1 LGSFLLHQDAHSFYQ
16 LIRQMYDGD
25 GYVLIDAAKTTTTSN
40 STVPLRGIKQVNILS
55 PLLFSLFM
63 NDVVDVDW
71 LCGCC
76 YRH

>member
-1 LGSFLLHQDAHSFYQ
+1 
-16 LIRQMYDGD
+16 MYDGD